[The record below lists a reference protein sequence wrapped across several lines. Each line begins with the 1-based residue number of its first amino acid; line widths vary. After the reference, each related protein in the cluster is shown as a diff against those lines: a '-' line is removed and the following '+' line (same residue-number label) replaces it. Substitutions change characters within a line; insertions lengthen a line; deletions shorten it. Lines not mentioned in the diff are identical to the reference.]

1 MKTRY
6 LLYSAVIDNC
16 VYLRSRCLLT
26 SNFLIFATMPLD
38 INAFRVSSGGD
49 PEIIRE
55 SQRRRFA
62 PVELV
67 DEIIANDEKWRQMTG
82 QIDNLRKDRN
92 TVQKAVATKMKAK
105 EPCEEGKAEVKKI
118 GDEILAVEEEQKSL
132 KIVIDK
138 QVGTNTSYL
147 LSLRFS

>member
-1 MKTRY
+1 
-6 LLYSAVIDNC
+6 
-16 VYLRSRCLLT
+16 
-26 SNFLIFATMPLD
+26 MPLD

-105 EPCEEGKAEVKKI
+105 EPCEEGKAEVQR
-118 GDEILAVEEEQKSL
+118 DETVGVPLYEKGRQTTGTKSTQRGP
-132 KIVIDK
+132 IMRWAPFV
-138 QVGTNTSYL
+138 
-147 LSLRFS
+147 

>member
-1 MKTRY
+1 
-6 LLYSAVIDNC
+6 
-16 VYLRSRCLLT
+16 
-26 SNFLIFATMPLD
+26 MPLD

-67 DEIIANDEKWRQMTG
+67 DEIIANDEKWRLMTG

-138 QVGTNTSYL
+138 QVRMSTMSVLT
-147 LSLRFS
+147 F